1 VQTSYSKIALYRTCP
16 KQYEY
21 AYVKELPRS
30 ISQSESYGSSIHN
43 TLKQWGELE
52 VQHQTTEDAQLTM
65 FAEEQQS
72 YPKLDLATLEKLW
85 QKNFIRSTYKNTNEA
100 IQDEQKGYKA
110 LQHFFEWWKNKER
123 TICTIE
129 SGFSL
134 PLHNHAVK
142 GRFDRIEQDENG
154 LHIIDFKTGSPKDVH
169 YVDENLQLTVYV
181 DAAEV
186 VFKQPVHTV
195 SLVFINED
203 QTVQV
208 DSKRSAEQRKEAK
221 DILFACLTN
230 IEHEEYTATPSL
242 KACTYCPYKNV
253 CKDSIATT

>member
-1 VQTSYSKIALYRTCP
+1 MQTSYSKIALYRTCP

-100 IQDEQKGYKA
+100 MQDEKKDTKHCNIFLNGGKTRNVQYVLLKVDFLY
-110 LQHFFEWWKNKER
+110 
-123 TICTIE
+123 
-129 SGFSL
+129 
-134 PLHNHAVK
+134 
-142 GRFDRIEQDENG
+142 RF
-154 LHIIDFKTGSPKDVH
+154 IIT
-169 YVDENLQLTVYV
+169 Q
-181 DAAEV
+181 
-186 VFKQPVHTV
+186 
-195 SLVFINED
+195 
-203 QTVQV
+203 
-208 DSKRSAEQRKEAK
+208 
-221 DILFACLTN
+221 
-230 IEHEEYTATPSL
+230 
-242 KACTYCPYKNV
+242 
-253 CKDSIATT
+253 